1 MSGRIRH
8 AHNNNF
14 MLAAPSGERSGGE
27 EKERQSAAATA
38 TVEQQQEEIEEVVT
52 CKYGDECDGCSVCDE
67 VGSLA
72 EFVAEDEEGSEH
84 GKQTDEQEDA
94 EAAAIRSEE
103 RRVG

>member
-1 MSGRIRH
+1 MSGRVRH
-8 AHNNNF
+8 AHNNEF
-14 MLAAPSGERSGGE
+14 TLAAPSGERSGGD
-27 EKERQSAAATA
+27 EKATA
-38 TVEQQQEEIEEVVT
+38 TVEQQQEEVEVVT